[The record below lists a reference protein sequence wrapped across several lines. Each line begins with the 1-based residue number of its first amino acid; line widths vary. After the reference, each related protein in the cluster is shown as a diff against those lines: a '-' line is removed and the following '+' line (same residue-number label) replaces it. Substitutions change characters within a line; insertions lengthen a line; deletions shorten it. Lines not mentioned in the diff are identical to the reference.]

1 MPLYAGMT
9 EVPKSFMVGDHWTF
23 SRDSVR
29 WAFDYT
35 DFHVQVVYAEAIKD
49 VQAAQAKYEGELV
62 ARIPEI
68 DQQALAL
75 YKKKPA
81 EAAKFLTGF
90 GINNATTVT
99 NAWWKLGD
107 DLLVKYNRLYLY
119 NVEKRG
125 MVRGQPAT
133 PDWWKKAVRAFDI
146 LMEPVKK

>member
-35 DFHVQVVYAEAIKD
+35 DFHVQVAYSEAIKD
-49 VQAAQAKYEGELV
+49 VQAAQAKYETELIQ
-62 ARIPEI
+62 RIPEI
-68 DQQALAL
+68 DAQALAL

-81 EAAKFLTGF
+81 KAAEFLTGF
-90 GINNATTVT
+90 GLNNATTVT

-119 NVEKRG
+119 NAEKRG
-125 MVRGQPAT
+125 FSRGQPAT

-146 LMEPVKK
+146 LMEPDKK